1 MSRLC
6 VTSFIKLG
14 ATAVIA
20 PLWSV
25 EDDVAREIASNFYG
39 KLKEDPKAPIAQI
52 FAATREKAYEPGLPY
67 RFTDCDEDARPNLRA
82 HRLQI

>member
-14 ATAVIA
+14 AAAVIA

-52 FAATREKAYEPGLPY
+52 FAATREKAYEPGSGRDTYAAYCFYGDPY
-67 RFTDCDEDARPNLRA
+67 ASLA
-82 HRLQI
+82 